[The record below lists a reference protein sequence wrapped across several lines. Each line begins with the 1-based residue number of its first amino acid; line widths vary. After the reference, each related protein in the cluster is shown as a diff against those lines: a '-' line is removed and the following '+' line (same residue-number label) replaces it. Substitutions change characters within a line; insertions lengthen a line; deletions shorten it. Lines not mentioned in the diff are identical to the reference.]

1 MGYEMYL
8 ILEQGEVLVTDP
20 LLKVRE
26 LEVSFKTDAGLA
38 KVLDK
43 VDFDILPAEIK
54 GLVGESGCGKTTLA
68 RSVLGILPKN
78 SAVISSGTI
87 LFEDTDLL
95 KAPE

>member
-8 ILEQGEVLVTDP
+8 ILEQGEVLVTDS

-26 LEVSFKTDAGLA
+26 LEVSFKTDAGLT

-54 GLVGESGCGKTTLA
+54 GLVGESGCCRGVESWREKRCIQCDYYRFL
-68 RSVLGILPKN
+68 
-78 SAVISSGTI
+78 
-87 LFEDTDLL
+87 
-95 KAPE
+95 